1 MFNRS
6 LFSQLEQLFGTIG
19 QSVPNL
25 QKMEAIAKGVLLV
38 LQALIDTMPS
48 ADRLWA
54 AGVGV
59 TILGAP
65 LDGKPVGSVYTT
77 RWWLALQASLG
88 MFRVAMATPLS
99 VLVSLAVVDG
109 DGDVIMDSKTGKP
122 VRPFAIF
129 DLRMLAEEF
138 RDMPLAMLVSI
149 DQETE
154 VPNVV
159 APEAP
164 AEGKP
169 I

>member
-1 MFNRS
+1 MFNRN
-6 LFSQLEQLFGTIG
+6 LFQQLEQLFGQTG
-19 QSVPNL
+19 GNL
-25 QKMEAIAKGVLLV
+25 QRLESMSWGVLLV
-38 LQALIDTMPS
+38 IQALMDSLPT
-48 ADRLWA
+48 AERLWA
-54 AGVGV
+54 AGVGKV
-59 TILGAP
+59 ILSAP
-65 LDGKPVGSVYTT
+65 ADGNPPGSVYTT

-129 DLRMLAEEF
+129 DLKMLAAEF

-149 DQETE
+149 DPETE